1 MGPFYQ
7 KNPYPGDMVDAILIP
22 AHNEEVVI
30 ARTLTGLLKGLDE
43 DVRVL
48 VICNGCSDGTA
59 QAARAFAPRV
69 EVLELPEGSKP
80 RAMNHGEACLAQEP
94 DAVGAR
100 VFMDADVELSG
111 EEMQHLLATLERPG
125 VLAAEPRARYE
136 TSHSSSGVRAFYR
149 VWTGLHGGQR
159 GDLGGGVCG
168 VWSAGRKRCGELPDI
183 IADDGSLCV
192 DSAADEI
199 ITVSQACSVVQA
211 AQSYSDHIR
220 VRSRVRAGV
229 YELAA
234 EYPRL
239 WEAKRR
245 TTRSLARKAI
255 GLPISSW
262 PLVPFYLWA
271 QWRIRSKARE
281 LFEASVPIP
290 WESDTR
296 VRR

>member
-1 MGPFYQ
+1 
-7 KNPYPGDMVDAILIP
+7 MVDAILIP

-168 VWSAGRKRCGELPDI
+168 VSSEGRKRFGEFPDI
-183 IADDGSLCV
+183 IADDGYLRAHF
-192 DSAADEI
+192 AADEI
-199 ITVSQACSVVQA
+199 LFAPLACSVVYA
-211 AQSYSDHIR
+211 ARNLADHTR
-220 VRSRVRAGV
+220 VFSRMRAGI

-234 EYPRL
+234 EYPEL
-239 WEAKRR
+239 WASKRR
-245 TTRSLARKAI
+245 TTKSLVRKAL
-255 GLPISSW
+255 GLPMANW
-262 PLVPFYLWA
+262 PLLPIYLWV
-271 QWRIRSKARE
+271 QWRTRIRARE

-290 WESDTR
+290 WERDTR